1 MAKNRRHL
9 DTPFRQGILNFEVP
23 APISPIPGALN
34 ISAEMRG
41 LISNILKDC
50 PRSRFEVAAR
60 MSELT
65 GVEITKFQLDSWT
78 AESRDG
84 WRFPLEYAPA
94 FEVAC
99 ETHRITEWLAAKRGC
114 KIMVGK
120 EALLAELGKIEQM
133 EAELKAQKQA
143 LKKYLAGGQG

>member
-1 MAKNRRHL
+1 MAKVKRHL
-9 DTPFRQGILNFEVP
+9 DTPFRQGVLNFEVP
-23 APISPIPGALN
+23 AAPAPIPGALN
-34 ISAEMRG
+34 MSTEMRG

-50 PRSRFEVAAR
+50 PKSRFEVAAR

-65 GVEITKFQLDSWT
+65 GVEITKYQLDSWT

-94 FEVAC
+94 LEVAC
-99 ETHRITEWLAAKRGC
+99 ETYRLTEWLASKRGC
-114 KIMVGK
+114 KVMVGK

>member
-1 MAKNRRHL
+1 MAKIKCNL
-9 DTPFRQGILNFEVP
+9 NIRQGILNFEVP
-23 APISPIPGALN
+23 AEPAPIPGALN

-41 LISNILKDC
+41 LISNILKNC
-50 PRSRFEVAAR
+50 PKSRFEVAAR
-60 MSELT
+60 MSELI
-65 GVEITKFQLDSWT
+65 GIEITKYQLDSWT

-84 WRFPLEYAPA
+84 WRFPLEYVPA

-99 ETHRITEWLAAKRGC
+99 ETHRVIEWLAAKRGC

-120 EALLAELGKIEQM
+120 ETLLAELGKIEQM

-143 LKKYLAGGQG
+143 IKRYLAGGQE